1 MSTHSLLARTAALIA
16 LTAAAVSTAQA
27 ANGWQMVASGC
38 EPTPGSAKLLLVSTK
53 TGAVSFKDGKT
64 GTAALICPVN
74 YEFTGTNVLDQLEVQ
89 ALDATVNGSVR
100 ATLVRKSKTNGAI
113 EALANVISADATGVQ
128 NTLVGFT
135 PASINFFTHAAY
147 VVLQLSRT
155 DPAADVQAHMVHLS
169 RFIP

>member
-1 MSTHSLLARTAALIA
+1 MNTHPLLCAVAFAASLAGA
-16 LTAAAVSTAQA
+16 STAQA

-38 EPTPGSAKLLLVSTK
+38 TPAPASAKLLTVSTK

-64 GTAALICPVN
+64 GTAALICPIN

-89 ALDATVNGSVR
+89 ALDATANGSVR
-100 ATLVRKSKTNGAI
+100 ATLVRKSKTTGSI
-113 EALANVISADATGVQ
+113 ETLANVVSVDATGVQ
-128 NTLVGFT
+128 NTLIGFT

>member
-1 MSTHSLLARTAALIA
+1 MSFRTV
-16 LTAAAVSTAQA
+16 LTAAAVTTLLAGMSAAHA

-38 EPTPGSAKLLLVSTK
+38 TPAPATAKLITVSTK

-64 GTAALICPVN
+64 GTAALICPIN

-89 ALDATVNGSVR
+89 ALDATANGSVR
-100 ATLVRKSKTNGAI
+100 ATLVRKSKTTGSI
-113 EALANVISADATGVQ
+113 ETLANVVSADATGVQ
-128 NTLVGFT
+128 NTLIGFT

-147 VVLQLSRT
+147 VVLQISRT
-155 DPAADVQAHMVHLS
+155 DPTADVQAHMVHLS